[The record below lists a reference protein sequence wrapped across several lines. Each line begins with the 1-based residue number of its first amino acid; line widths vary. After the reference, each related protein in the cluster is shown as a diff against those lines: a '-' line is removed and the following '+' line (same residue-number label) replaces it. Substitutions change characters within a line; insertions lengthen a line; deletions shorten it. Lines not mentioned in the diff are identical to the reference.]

1 MEPRRDFIENV
12 NFEKEKKLTRKTLE
26 NQGFMAFVNL
36 ST

>member
-12 NFEKEKKLTRKTLE
+12 NFEKEKKLTHKTLE